1 MRGDPRSP
9 ELAVLDAQLRAAER
23 ASQEQINE
31 AWSGAEATCPTP
43 ELFHSQASFWIDRNA
58 RGKAASALQTAIN
71 TFPENA
77 RLHRRLA
84 TIQLALGR
92 YLDAVDTLKKARDLE
107 PLMPDNYSALSEAYM
122 NIGMDRW
129 EEAAQCIEEALRLDP
144 THPFHLARAGSFLR
158 RKAIVDTE
166 GREAM
171 LAQAEEHLRKAL
183 ETEKGSPRILIE
195 LATIIIDRGGD
206 LEQADWFLGQA
217 QKRGESPEAML
228 QRARVLLRKKMY
240 EESERILERLT
251 RREPNLHGAYAV
263 RGELWLERGQI
274 FFGCEQLKTAVNR
287 TGKHS
292 PERVAYEAQIKLAT
306 ALIESGQATELARQ
320 ADESGHILPKPP
332 SDGPRREP
340 GKTTRRRKGKGGEAA
355 PGAAPEGAE
364 QAEASAEEVDAE
376 EEGGEADEEGGQ
388 SGGLDWGSAPEPED
402 AGEGS

>member
-1 MRGDPRSP
+1 
-9 ELAVLDAQLRAAER
+9 
-23 ASQEQINE
+23 
-31 AWSGAEATCPTP
+31 
-43 ELFHSQASFWIDRNA
+43 
-58 RGKAASALQTAIN
+58 
-71 TFPENA
+71 
-77 RLHRRLA
+77 
-84 TIQLALGR
+84 
-92 YLDAVDTLKKARDLE
+92 
-107 PLMPDNYSALSEAYM
+107 
-122 NIGMDRW
+122 
-129 EEAAQCIEEALRLDP
+129 
-144 THPFHLARAGSFLR
+144 
-158 RKAIVDTE
+158 
-166 GREAM
+166 
-171 LAQAEEHLRKAL
+171 
-183 ETEKGSPRILIE
+183 
-195 LATIIIDRGGD
+195 
-206 LEQADWFLGQA
+206 
-217 QKRGESPEAML
+217 ML